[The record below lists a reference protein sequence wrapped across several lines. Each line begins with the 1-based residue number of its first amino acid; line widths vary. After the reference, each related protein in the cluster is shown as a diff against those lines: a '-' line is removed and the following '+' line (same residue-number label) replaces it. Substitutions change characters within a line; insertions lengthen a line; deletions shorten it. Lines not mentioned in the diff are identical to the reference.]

1 MKILI
6 AAATYA
12 EIAPFLNALAVTG
25 IPDEPIIFDKHELTF
40 VVSGV
45 GMVSMAYALGK
56 AFTKRKYDL
65 AINVGIAG
73 SFSKK
78 IKIGQLVEV
87 REDIFS
93 ELGAEDDE
101 EFITLE
107 EMQLGDIFYSGS
119 FRDPSTTDLQ
129 KVKGITVNR
138 VHGNEESIENVLEMF
153 TPKVESMEGA
163 AFFYACEEAE
173 IPSLQVRTISNYV
186 EKRDRNNWDIPL
198 AVKNINIWLH
208 GFLKNLN

>member
-6 AAATYA
+6 VAATYA
-12 EIAPFLNALAVTG
+12 EIAPFLNTLSITG
-25 IPDEPIIFDKHELTF
+25 IPDEPVIFNSHELSF
-40 VVSGV
+40 VISGV

-56 AFTKRKYDL
+56 AFAKQQYDL
-65 AINVGIAG
+65 AVNVGIAG

-78 IKIGQLVEV
+78 IKIGQLVEIK
-87 REDIFS
+87 EDIFS

-107 EMQLGDIFYSGS
+107 EMQLGDIFYSSS
-119 FRDPSTTDLQ
+119 FSNECTADLQ
-129 KVKGITVNR
+129 KVKGITVNK
-138 VHGNEESIENVLEMF
+138 VHGNEESIDTVMEMF

-173 IPSLQVRTISNYV
+173 TPSLQVRTISNYV
-186 EKRDRNNWDIPL
+186 EKRNRNNWDIPL
-198 AVKNINIWLH
+198 AVKNINIWLY

>member
-6 AAATYA
+6 VAATYA
-12 EIAPFLNALAVTG
+12 EIAPFLSTLSITG
-25 IPDEPIIFDKHELTF
+25 IPDEPVNFNRHELSF
-40 VVSGV
+40 AISGV

-56 AFTKRKYDL
+56 AFAKQKYDL

-78 IKIGQLVEV
+78 IKIGQLVEIK
-87 REDIFS
+87 EDIFS

-107 EMQLGDIFYSGS
+107 EMQLGDIFYSSS
-119 FRDPSTTDLQ
+119 FRNDGTADLQ
-129 KVKGITVNR
+129 KVKGITVNK
-138 VHGNEESIENVLEMF
+138 VHGNEESIENVMEMF

-186 EKRDRNNWDIPL
+186 EKRNRNNWDIPL
-198 AVKNINIWLH
+198 AVKNINIWLY
-208 GFLKNLN
+208 GFVKNLN

>member
-6 AAATYA
+6 VAATYA
-12 EIAPFLNALAVTG
+12 EIAPFLSTLSITG
-25 IPDEPIIFDKHELTF
+25 IPDEPVNFNRHELSF
-40 VVSGV
+40 AISGV

-56 AFTKRKYDL
+56 AFAKQKYDL

-78 IKIGQLVEV
+78 IKIGQLVEIK
-87 REDIFS
+87 EDIFS

-107 EMQLGDIFYSGS
+107 EMQLGDIFYSSS
-119 FRDPSTTDLQ
+119 FRNDGTADLQ
-129 KVKGITVNR
+129 KVKGITVNK
-138 VHGNEESIENVLEMF
+138 VHGNEESIENVMEMF

-186 EKRDRNNWDIPL
+186 EKRNRNNWDVPL
-198 AVKNINIWLH
+198 AVKNINIWLY
-208 GFLKNLN
+208 GFVKNLN

>member
-6 AAATYA
+6 IAATYA
-12 EIAPFLNALAVTG
+12 EIAPFLNTLSITG
-25 IPDEPIIFDKHELTF
+25 IPDKPINFGNHELSF
-40 VVSGV
+40 VISGV

-56 AFTKRKYDL
+56 AFAKAQFDL

-78 IKIGQLVEV
+78 IKIGQLVEIK
-87 REDIFS
+87 EDIFS

-107 EMQLGDIFYSGS
+107 EMQLGDIFYASS
-119 FRDPSTTDLQ
+119 FRNQATANLQ
-129 KVKGITVNR
+129 KVKAITVNK
-138 VHGNEESIENVLEMF
+138 VHGKEESIEDVVEMF

-186 EKRDRNNWDIPL
+186 EKRDRNNWNIPL
-198 AVKNINIWLH
+198 AIKNLNLWLAE
-208 GFLKNLN
+208 FLKNLN